1 MIPLE
6 ILREAAFVVSG
17 IVIGTGVLQNVL
29 QVFQLS
35 VAAAVLARRPPAD
48 RIGLLWQRYA
58 EIVPPIALLVPAY
71 NEELSIVESVRSLLG
86 LQYPNIEI
94 VVVNDGSR
102 DGTLRALI
110 EGFSLVPA
118 ERAYEP
124 ALPHQ
129 PIRRIYRSLGEPR
142 LVVVDKEN
150 GGKAD
155 SLNCAVNLARAPI
168 VCSMDADS
176 LLEQDSLLRA
186 VRPFVDDPQRI
197 VAVGATVRVGNGCR
211 IAHGHVVEVGLPRNP
226 LAVLQT
232 IEYLRAFLMA
242 RLAWSEIGSLIIVS
256 GAFGL
261 FRRQV
266 IVDVGGYSRDTV
278 GEDLELI
285 VRIHRHMRQS
295 GLEYRVDFV
304 PEPVCW
310 TQVPE
315 SLAELGRQRSRWQR
329 GALETF
335 FRHRDMLFRPRYGR
349 IGSVAFLNMLLVD
362 VIGPVAEVLGYVLVP
377 TFWLLG
383 VLSVDYFLAFLAVT
397 FAFGIAIST
406 GSLVLEELELRR
418 FPHARELSLLL
429 AAAVVEN
436 FGYRQLNNFWRI
448 MGLWQY
454 LRGRSD
460 WGQMARLGF
469 RKA

>member
-1 MIPLE
+1 
-6 ILREAAFVVSG
+6 
-17 IVIGTGVLQNVL
+17 
-29 QVFQLS
+29 
-35 VAAAVLARRPPAD
+35 
-48 RIGLLWQRYA
+48 
-58 EIVPPIALLVPAY
+58 
-71 NEELSIVESVRSLLG
+71 
-86 LQYPNIEI
+86 
-94 VVVNDGSR
+94 
-102 DGTLRALI
+102 
-110 EGFSLVPA
+110 
-118 ERAYEP
+118 
-124 ALPHQ
+124 
-129 PIRRIYRSLGEPR
+129 
-142 LVVVDKEN
+142 VVVDKQN

-155 SLNCAVNLARAPI
+155 ALNCAVNLARAPI

-186 VRPFVDDPQRI
+186 VRPFVDDPQRT

-211 IAHGHVVEVGLPRNP
+211 IAHGHVVEVRLAPSF

-242 RLAWSEIGSLIIVS
+242 RLAWSEIGSLTIVS

-285 VRIHRHMRQS
+285 VRIHRHMRERA
-295 GLEYRVDFV
+295 LDYRVDFV

-315 SLAELGRQRSRWQR
+315 SLAVLGRQRSRWQR

-335 FRHRDMLFRPRYGR
+335 FQHRDMLFRPRYGR
-349 IGSVAFLNMLLVD
+349 IGSVAFPNMLLVD
-362 VIGPVAEVLGYVLVP
+362 VIGPIAEMLGYLLVP
-377 TFWLLG
+377 MFWFLG
-383 VLSVDYFLAFLAVT
+383 ILSVDYLLAFLALT

-418 FPHARELSLLL
+418 FPRTRELSLLL
-429 AAAVVEN
+429 AAAILEN
-436 FGYRQLNNFWRI
+436 FGYRQLNNVWRI
-448 MGLWQY
+448 VGLWQY
-454 LRGRSD
+454 LRGHTD
-460 WGQMARLGF
+460 WGHMARLGF